1 MSSGTQIQDPG
12 VIREVWFEYKN
23 LKVISVEID
32 I

>member
-12 VIREVWFEYKN
+12 VIREVWFEDTN
-23 LKVISVEID
+23 LKDISIEID